1 MTQPQ
6 DQPKTIF
13 EQLASAIGTT
23 NANVV
28 DLYDLTRK
36 VADEVAAIRAMLLP
50 TQAPTPTEP
59 EKK

>member
-1 MTQPQ
+1 MTQQ
-6 DQPKTIF
+6 DQQPKTIF

-28 DLYDLTRK
+28 DLYDLTRR

-50 TQAPTPTEP
+50 TQTPPTEP